1 MKFGSSLLFL
11 VLTVGLA
18 ALAATN
24 VRPEAEAADVRLED
38 VDAWFV

>member
-1 MKFGSSLLFL
+1 MKFRSSLLFL
-11 VLTVGLA
+11 VLTAGLV

-24 VRPEAEAADVRLED
+24 ARPQAEAADVRLED